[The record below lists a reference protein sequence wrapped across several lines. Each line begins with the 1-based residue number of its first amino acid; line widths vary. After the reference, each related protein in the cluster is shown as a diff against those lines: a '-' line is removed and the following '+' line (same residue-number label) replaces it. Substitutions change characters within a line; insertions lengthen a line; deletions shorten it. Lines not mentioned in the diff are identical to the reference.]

1 MNIVFLTGAGI
12 DKESG
17 VNTFRDLDGLWEGYD
32 VEKVATLDGW
42 KKDKQI
48 VLDFYNERKNQL
60 KTVKP
65 NNAHKLIAKLE
76 KEHDVTIIT
85 QNVTDLQERAGSSNV
100 LHLHGDLTLMCSSI
114 DKNKTLPYVDDIKV
128 GDMHDDGSQLRPYIV
143 WFGEDVPLMSK
154 AIRIVSKA
162 DIVVVVGTS
171 FNVYPAG
178 FLITYTKNSAKK
190 YYIDPNPAILDDES
204 IVIISEVATKGVK
217 KLIKLLK

>member
-32 VEKVATLDGW
+32 VEKVATLNGW
-42 KKDKQI
+42 KKDKKL

-60 KTVKP
+60 KTIKP

-76 KEHDVTIIT
+76 KDHDVTIIT
-85 QNVTDLQERAGSSNV
+85 QNVTNLQERAGSSNV
-100 LHLHGDLTLMCSSI
+100 IHLHGDLTLMCSSI
-114 DKNKTLPYVDDIKV
+114 DKNKTLSYVDDIKV
-128 GDMHDDGSQLRPYIV
+128 GDMHDDGSQLRPFIV
-143 WFGEDVPLMSK
+143 WFGEDVPMMSK
-154 AIRIVSKA
+154 AMRIVSKA

-178 FLITYTKNSAKK
+178 YLITYAKKSAKK